1 MNKKEEIR
9 EWHKYGLNDYNTA
22 VFLQNMTPPPLEIIC
37 YHCQQAAEKYLK
49 SFLVLKNEPVMKTH
63 DLSFL
68 AEICIK
74 IDSDFESIIQS
85 CEELTDYR
93 ISTRYPS
100 NIEINLADMKK
111 AILDCE
117 KVMQFIEK
125 KIKSISDGK
134 E

>member
-1 MNKKEEIR
+1 MNKKEEIQ
-9 EWHKYGLNDYNTA
+9 EWQKYGRNDYNTA

-37 YHCQQAAEKYLK
+37 HHCQQAAEKYLK
-49 SFLVLKNEPVMKTH
+49 SYLISQNEPVIKTH

-68 AEICIK
+68 AEICFK
-74 IDSDFESIIQS
+74 IDSEFESIIQS
-85 CEELTDYR
+85 CEELTDFS

-117 KVMQFIEK
+117 KVIQFVEK
-125 KIKSISDGK
+125 KIKFLSDGK
-134 E
+134 K

>member
-85 CEELTDYR
+85 CEELTDYS

-117 KVMQFIEK
+117 KV
-125 KIKSISDGK
+125 
-134 E
+134 